1 MKTCVRSLSKMPNVE
16 NFEKWR
22 AFQEKPVVVIAGPTA
37 SGKSGLALELAL
49 RYSGEI
55 VNADSMQVYAGTPII
70 SAAPSEAEKKLVPH
84 HLYEIYPPQ
93 KNGTVVDWLKLAV
106 QTIRE
111 IWQRGNLPIVVGG
124 TGMYI
129 DNLINGS
136 TPIPEPTPEV
146 RKQVSEMKNVYEW
159 LLKNDKEAA
168 AMLNANDTTRV
179 KRAAEIFLQT
189 GQSIA
194 EWYQK
199 PMVKHLPEASFRVI
213 KIIPPTKELDARC
226 YLRFDKMMEAGALGE
241 VRKLDALHLP
251 DNLPVMKMLGVPELL
266 AHLHGEV
273 SLEKAVDLAKL
284 HTRQYAKR
292 QRTWFKNKLKA
303 DVLVDIIT
311 EKSFLDKS

>member
-1 MKTCVRSLSKMPNVE
+1 MKTCVKSLSKMQDVE
-16 NFEKWR
+16 NFEKWMTSR
-22 AFQEKPVVVIAGPTA
+22 KNPVAVIAGPTA
-37 SGKSGLALELAL
+37 SGKSSLALDLAL

-70 SAAPSEAEKKLVPH
+70 SAAPSEAEKKQVPH

-129 DNLINGS
+129 DNLINGT

-146 RKQVSEMKNVYEW
+146 RKKISEMENVYEW

-168 AMLNANDTTRV
+168 SMLNANDTTRV

-199 PMVKHLPEASFRVI
+199 PMVKHLSEASFTVI
-213 KIIPPTKELDARC
+213 KIIPPTKELDERC
-226 YLRFDKMMEAGALGE
+226 YLRFDKMMEAGALDE

-251 DNLPVMKMLGVPELL
+251 SNLPAMKMLGVPELS
-266 AHLHGEV
+266 AYLHGNL
-273 SLEKAVDLAKL
+273 SLEEAVNLAKL

-292 QRTWFKNKLKA
+292 QRTWFRNKLNA
-303 DVLVDIIT
+303 DEII
-311 EKSFLDKS
+311 DRIV

>member
-1 MKTCVRSLSKMPNVE
+1 
-16 NFEKWR
+16 
-22 AFQEKPVVVIAGPTA
+22 
-37 SGKSGLALELAL
+37 
-49 RYSGEI
+49 
-55 VNADSMQVYAGTPII
+55 MQVYAGTPII

-106 QTIRE
+106 QTIHE

-146 RKQVSEMKNVYEW
+146 RKQVSEMKNVYGW

-199 PMVKHLPEASFRVI
+199 PMVKHLPEASFKVI
-213 KIIPPTKELDARC
+213 KIIPPTKELDERC
-226 YLRFDKMMEAGALGE
+226 YLRFDKMMEAGALDE
-241 VRKLDALHLP
+241 VRKLGALHLP
-251 DNLPVMKMLGVPELL
+251 DNLPAMKMLGVPELF
-266 AHLHGEV
+266 AYLHGNL
-273 SLEKAVDLAKL
+273 SLEEAINLAKL

-292 QRTWFKNKLKA
+292 QRTWFRNKLNA
-303 DVLVDIIT
+303 QWEISSCF
-311 EKSFLDKS
+311 EK